1 MPPYIPGVSRR
12 ELIRI
17 LRRLNFRE
25 SQGGEHTVFHHHRL
39 GLRTSVP
46 RPSGEVFPRTV
57 GAITEQIGLTRA
69 EFDQAHRSGGRIPE
83 RFRE

>member
-12 ELIRI
+12 EIVRI
-17 LRRLNFRE
+17 LRRLNFSE
-25 SQGGEHTVFHHHRL
+25 SDIGDHTVFRNHRL

-46 RPSGEVFPRTV
+46 RHGGEVSPRLV
-57 GAITEQIGLTRA
+57 GGILEQIGLTRA
-69 EFDQAHRSGGRIPE
+69 EFDETRRRRGQIPE

>member
-12 ELIRI
+12 ELVRI

-25 SQGGEHTVFHHHRL
+25 AEGGGHTVFRHRRL
-39 GLRTSVP
+39 GLITEIP
-46 RPSGEVFPRTV
+46 RHSGEVSPRLV
-57 GAITEQIGLTRA
+57 GVIIEQIGLTRA
-69 EFDQAHRSGGRIPE
+69 EFDEVRRRRGQIPG

>member
-1 MPPYIPGVSRR
+1 MPPYIPGVNRR

-25 SQGGEHTVFHHHRL
+25 SEGGDHTVFHHHRL

-46 RPSGEVFPRTV
+46 RHSGVVSPRTV
-57 GAITEQIGLTRA
+57 GSILEQIGLTRT
-69 EFDQAHRSGGRIPE
+69 EFDEARRRRGRIPE
-83 RFRE
+83 RFQE